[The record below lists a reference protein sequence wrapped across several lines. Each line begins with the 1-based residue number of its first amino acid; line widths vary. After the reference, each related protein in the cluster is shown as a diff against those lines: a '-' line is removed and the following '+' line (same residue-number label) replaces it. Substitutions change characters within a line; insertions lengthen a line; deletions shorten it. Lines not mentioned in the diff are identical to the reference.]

1 MHVTTN
7 LNVPK
12 DCLVKYRIPKL
23 PSLLLLATIIVTLSH
38 VLEEVSHQHD
48 HTVNVALH
56 LISPLSRSW

>member
-7 LNVPK
+7 LNVTK
-12 DCLVKYRIPKL
+12 DCLVKYPIPKL
-23 PSLLLLATIIVTLSH
+23 PSLFLLTTTIVTLSH
-38 VLEEVSHQHD
+38 VLAEVSHQHD